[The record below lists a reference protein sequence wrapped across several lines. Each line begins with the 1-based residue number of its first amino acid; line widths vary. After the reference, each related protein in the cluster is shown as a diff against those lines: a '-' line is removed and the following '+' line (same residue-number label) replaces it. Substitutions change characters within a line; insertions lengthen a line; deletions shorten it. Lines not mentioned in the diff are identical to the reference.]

1 MGDLRF
7 LVWAS
12 AFVLGLSVSASAQ
25 SEGVDGPSRKMDVAF
40 LDSLLG
46 LRMTTPVF
54 GSEGL
59 AARDALLEAML
70 SSGPLDVL
78 DWASFVHGWLRSAN
92 DPHMRVPFDRLTQVR
107 SDARHPGPAALVD
120 PNGPWSRFGPGMGV
134 PPSARAAWLER
145 TWPWVAVLAD
155 QGADEDVE
163 GFGAGGSAAPS
174 MSSSMEVVDH
184 GAFARWRISSFGAG
198 DDRSFRTLFRRC
210 VRQLRRLDKPVMLDL
225 RGNLGGYRS
234 RRHAVLGA
242 FVPVGDWVAERE
254 MEWVDGAVF
263 EPVPP
268 MPVVRA
274 KRPLG
279 HAVALLLDGLS
290 FSASLLLAQS
300 LEASGRAS
308 VFGCAPLGQRG
319 GCSGSPLS
327 FFLPGSGLEVLIPTR
342 QTQLGNPTSV
352 PFGLPSDPGC
362 RAEGGEWDRAVLWL
376 LSSDLAPSR

>member
-7 LVWAS
+7 LVWVS
-12 AFVLGLSVSASAQ
+12 ALVLGLSVSASAQ
-25 SEGVDGPSRKMDVAF
+25 TEGVDGPSRRMDVAF

-46 LRMTTPVF
+46 PRMTTPVF
-54 GSEGL
+54 GSDGL

-70 SSGPLDVL
+70 SSGSLDVL
-78 DWASFVHGWLRSAN
+78 DWACVVHGWLRSAN

-107 SDARHPGPAALVD
+107 SDARHPEPVALVD

-145 TWPWVAVLAD
+145 TWPWVVVLAD
-155 QGADEDVE
+155 EGADEDVT
-163 GFGAGGSAAPS
+163 GSGAGGSATVAV
-174 MSSSMEVVDH
+174 SSSMEVVDH
-184 GAFARWRISSFGAG
+184 GAFARWRISSFGAD

-242 FVPVGDWVAERE
+242 FVSVQDWVAERE

-279 HAVALLLDGLS
+279 HAVAVLLDGLS

-327 FFLPGSGLEVLIPTR
+327 FFLPGSALEVLIPTR
-342 QTQLGNPTSV
+342 QTQLGNPASV
-352 PFGLPSDPGC
+352 SFGLPSDPGC
-362 RAEGGEWDRAVLWL
+362 RIEGGEWDRAVLWL